1 LINFQSGPTVVTWHA
16 FIGPSDVARLISSL
30 LHGPLCLL
38 TRRERNKGRE
48 EAENGRG
55 DRRIAEVQHRRLL
68 SAAVAQRTA
77 CQARQADSSHG
88 GGRPVT
94 LGRRPVAPFPVP
106 HDFLLPSPPSTAPAP
121 AVTGPDPRHRSMCP
135 VRRGHRQVVVH
146 AHERQPLPV
155 SNARRRRRA
164 PLVMPSSRRQCLR
177 RRRRVVEAPWSTVRT
192 WNVVATTIA
201 AKARG

>member
-1 LINFQSGPTVVTWHA
+1 VTWHA
-16 FIGPSDVARLISSL
+16 FIGPSDVARLLPSL

-38 TRRERNKGRE
+38 TRRERNKGGE
-48 EAENGRG
+48 EGEKGRG

-77 CQARQADSSHG
+77 WQARQADSSHG

-106 HDFLLPSPPSTAPAP
+106 HNLLLPLTALHGAC
-121 AVTGPDPRHRSMCP
+121 ACTAQVTGPDPRHRSMCP
-135 VRRGHRQVVVH
+135 VHRGCRQVVVH

-177 RRRRVVEAPWSTVRT
+177 RRRRHP
-192 WNVVATTIA
+192 
-201 AKARG
+201 G